1 MAPMNGAPA
10 GNTGF
15 LERYFRLAENN
26 TTIRREM
33 LGGLTTFMTM
43 AYIIVVNPEMLAQTG
58 MPPEGVLFATC
69 VSAAIAT
76 LVMGLWANYPLALA
90 PGMSLNAYF
99 TYSVCL
105 GMHVPWQT
113 ALGAVFISG
122 ALFLVLTV
130 SRIREQIVNGIPNS
144 LKHSTVV
151 GIGLFIAF
159 VGLRSAK
166 IVVANPATFVGL
178 GNFSDHEVQIA
189 CFGLLLTLILMARK
203 VSGAILLGIF
213 GTTLVAIVFKL
224 AHWPAALVSI
234 PHPGATVLKLDIR
247 GALHLGLFE
256 IIFAFLFV
264 DLFDNVG
271 TLVGVCEQAG
281 LVKDGKIPRVGRVL
295 MADAAGTVVGSL
307 TGTSTITS
315 YIESAAG
322 VAAGART
329 GLSSVLVAA
338 LFLVAMFF
346 SPIATAI
353 PQFAT
358 APALILVGA
367 LMTQSVMQVDWTDFT
382 EAFPAFV
389 VILAMPLTFSIATGL
404 SFGVICYTIVK
415 AATGKFRDI
424 SVVVWALTILFI
436 LRYVYLA
443 AA

>member
-1 MAPMNGAPA
+1 MNGAPA
-10 GNTGF
+10 GSTGF
-15 LERYFRLAENN
+15 LERYFRLAENK
-26 TTIRREM
+26 TTVRREM

-43 AYIIVVNPEMLAQTG
+43 AYIIVVNPQILAQSG
-58 MPPEGVLFATC
+58 MPAEGVLFATC

-76 LVMGLWANYPLALA
+76 IVMGLWANYPLALA

-99 TYSVCL
+99 TYAVCL

-122 ALFLVLTV
+122 VLFLVLTV
-130 SRIREQIVNGIPNS
+130 SRVREQIVNGIPEP

-159 VGLRSAK
+159 VGLRNAK

-178 GNFSDHEVQIA
+178 GNFSDHEVQLA
-189 CFGLLLTLILMARK
+189 CFGLILTLVLMVRK
-203 VSGAILLGIF
+203 IMGAILLGIA
-213 GTTLVAIVFKL
+213 GTTLAAIVFHL
-224 AHWPAALVSI
+224 AHWPAQLLSM
-234 PHPGATVLKLDIR
+234 PHPAGTFLKLDIR
-247 GALHLGLFE
+247 GALNLGLIE
-256 IIFAFLFV
+256 IAFAFLFV

-281 LVKDGKIPRVGRVL
+281 LVKDGKIPRVERAL
-295 MADAAGTVVGSL
+295 MADAVGTIAGALS
-307 TGTSTITS
+307 GTSTLTS
-315 YIESAAG
+315 YIESASG

-329 GLSSVLVAA
+329 GLSSVLVGI
-338 LFLVAMFF
+338 LFLAAMFF
-346 SPIATAI
+346 SPVATAI

-367 LMTQSVMQVDWTDFT
+367 LMTQSIRRVDWSDFT
-382 EAFPAFV
+382 ESFPAFV
-389 VILAMPLTFSIATGL
+389 IILAMTLTFSIATGL
-404 SFGVICYTIVK
+404 SFGVIFYTIVK
-415 AATGKFRDI
+415 VATGKTREI
-424 SVVVWALTILFI
+424 SVVVWVLTILFL